1 MKNIH
6 VLSTDKPSRF
16 YSVAGSYT
24 KSSGFAFGEHYI
36 PDTRNIFKNCNIY
49 ITTTDEEIKDGEW
62 MYVEGVDAMT
72 SGIARRSRHMQPEH
86 FGNCK
91 KIVLTTDPELIKEG
105 VQAIDDNFLE
115 WFIKNPK
122 SENVYVYKEYK
133 QVNQNNPVTR
143 GSTALAFS
151 HYEVQS
157 LDLSSPIGTNE
168 KEIMTNLPNGDDFF
182 KQETL
187 EEFSKRISNDEAN
200 KKYYSLDYQDGIFYG
215 IEIGAK
221 WQADKVFN
229 DDVIQTLEKAL
240 AILLKRQERMYNE
253 NEVELIANEM
263 VNWAIDNV
271 GNPNPQSGRKFD
283 EVIAKFKKK

>member
-6 VLSTDKPSRF
+6 ILPTDKPSRF
-16 YSVAGSYT
+16 YSIAGSYA
-24 KSSGFAFGEHYI
+24 KSEGFAFGEHYI
-36 PDTRNIFKNCNIY
+36 PDTRNTFKNCNIY

-62 MYVEGVDAMT
+62 MYVEGVDAMAY
-72 SGIARRSRHMQPEH
+72 GIARRSRHMQPEH

-105 VQAIDDNFLE
+105 VQAIDANFLE

-157 LDLSSPIGTNE
+157 LDLSSPIGTNK
-168 KEIMTNLPNGDDFF
+168 KEIMANLPNGDDFF

-187 EEFSKRISNDEAN
+187 EEAALKHCDMLDKFPALINPLFSFKE
-200 KKYYSLDYQDGIFYG
+200 
-215 IEIGAK
+215 GAK

-229 DDVIQTLEKAL
+229 DDVIETLEKAL